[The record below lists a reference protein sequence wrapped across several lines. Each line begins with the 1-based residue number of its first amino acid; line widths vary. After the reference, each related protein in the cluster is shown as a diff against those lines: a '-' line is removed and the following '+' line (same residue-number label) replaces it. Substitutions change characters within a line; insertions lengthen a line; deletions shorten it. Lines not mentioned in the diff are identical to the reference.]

1 MSFVRPFLQDT
12 MFSVLITAV
21 FLRPILRVLRE
32 GRGVANQSAGYTS
45 MMITKCLTLAGSI
58 ITVFSSTGLYV
69 DAILYTVYGGYGEF
83 FWTNPYANPN
93 VFGINADAVLNGVGM
108 LLACGVFKK
117 VSCGVFSELVSTRKI
132 TLRSAREQP
141 VAPEPE
147 KFQFNSRAY
156 END

>member
-1 MSFVRPFLQDT
+1 MSFVCPFLQDT
-12 MFSVLITAV
+12 IFSVLITAV

-45 MMITKCLTLAGSI
+45 MMITKCLTLAGS
-58 ITVFSSTGLYV
+58 TLAVFSSTGLYV
-69 DAILYTVYGGYGEF
+69 DAILYTVYGGFGEF

-117 VSCGVFSELVSTRKI
+117 MSCASLGSFFSTMFAQSHAVQPD
-132 TLRSAREQP
+132 AVPQAEQ
-141 VAPEPE
+141 
-147 KFQFNSRAY
+147 FQFNSRAY